1 MSYALPIAKVEVM
14 KAVKETI
21 KHWGEIE
28 RYVRVPRNRSDYNSQ
43 LDLLRQIMDIPHQKR
58 DAKTLHLMDLLL
70 KNLEIYE
77 SKHVI
82 PNTAT
87 AIDVLRSLMEEHE
100 LTQSDLPEIGSQS
113 LVSKIIK
120 SERKL
125 TATHIKKLS
134 KRFHVSPSVFF
145 D

>member
-1 MSYALPIAKVEVM
+1 M
-14 KAVKETI
+14 KALKETI
-21 KHWGEIE
+21 KYWGEIE

-43 LDLLRQIMDIPHQKR
+43 LDLLRQIMDIPHKER
-58 DAKTLHLMDLLL
+58 DAKTRHLMDFLV
-70 KNLEIYE
+70 KNIESYE
-77 SKHVI
+77 SKHVTK
-82 PNTAT
+82 NNAT